1 MQSSGFPLLVRTL
14 LRVCNSLAY
23 ISYVTSQISFYILQY
38 EPVEYQHFPL
48 VSLLAG
54 SSCHL
59 TCERLW
65 VYTILDGALP
75 NTGVTTGLS
84 KEEVS
89 KASISVFT
97 AARAPGCVNK
107 KPSSQN
113 EAGPTLPC
121 KTKG

>member
-1 MQSSGFPLLVRTL
+1 MQSSGFPLLLRTL
-14 LRVCNSLAY
+14 LRVCKSLAY
-23 ISYVTSQISFYILQY
+23 MSYVTSQISFYILQY
-38 EPVEYQHFPL
+38 EPVEIHIFP
-48 VSLLAG
+48 
-54 SSCHL
+54 SSRFEQEPPV

-65 VYTILDGALP
+65 VYTVLDGALP

-84 KEEVS
+84 KEEAS

-97 AARAPGCVNK
+97 AARASGCVNK